1 MYYLQD
7 YTTYCAQPTPPE
19 KQLELKKGEK
29 VVDEVAFIE
38 LAKRRDLYN
47 EPGVLVLPYALD
59 SSIEEP
65 NDEWVLWEYD
75 ELKQEL
81 RTQNLVGFIGY
92 TDEKGK
98 TTNFAIG
105 SRFSSF
111 SPSSSKLKKE
121 ENAEVLSKDYFLL
134 YLLQKTL
141 GITLFDSL
149 KSGSSQDCDSALD
162 FLFLFFPSLFKK
174 ALSQGMFK
182 QYVYRQYNDA
192 NIRGVIDVN
201 RHIRF
206 NIPANGKV
214 AYHTREFSYDNPLTQ
229 LIRHTIEYLKRNKF
243 GKSVLTGDAEMRGFV
258 QQIIQATPSYAANQ
272 RQQVIMQNL
281 RPVAHP
287 LYTQYVMLQQ
297 LCLRILRYE
306 KLSYGD
312 NNNNEKIHGVLIDIN
327 WLWEEYLAQVLSE
340 KTNFGHY
347 TRKSKPNF
355 LFEDGTEDFQKI
367 IPDYLG
373 HKGNQTIVADAKYM
387 FLNNTKSLPV
397 EKAMAVYYKTIMYM
411 YRFNSKIGLLLYP
424 YKPEQKSSDNEIPFV
439 EYGIK
444 ETDGKFYKIGLK
456 IPKETKDSKEFK
468 DLSDFI
474 ETIKEEEKRFS
485 KMVQTQNQISGNE

>member
-1 MYYLQD
+1 MDYLQD
-7 YTTYCAQPTPPE
+7 YTTYCAKPTKSTE
-19 KQLELKKGEK
+19 KRLELTIAGN
-29 VVDEVAFIE
+29 VANATALVE
-38 LAKRRDLYN
+38 LAKRKDLHN

-59 SSIEEP
+59 SSIEDP

-75 ELKQEL
+75 EIKKEL

-92 TDEKGK
+92 GNA
-98 TTNFAIG
+98 NFAIG

-111 SPSSSKLKKE
+111 NPSGSRISKN
-121 ENAEVLSKDYFLL
+121 ENTYVLSKDYFLL

-149 KSGSSQDCDSALD
+149 KSDSSQDCDSALD
-162 FLFLFFPSLFKK
+162 FLFLLFPPLFKK

-182 QYVYRQYNDA
+182 QYVHRQYNDA

-214 AYHTREFSYDNPLTQ
+214 AYHTREFSYDNPVTQ

-243 GKSVLTGDAEMRGFV
+243 GKSMLTRDAEMRGFV
-258 QQIIQATPSYAANQ
+258 QQLIQATPSYDANQ

-287 LYTQYVMLQQ
+287 LYTQYAMLQQ

-306 KLSYGD
+306 KLSYSD
-312 NNNNEKIHGVLIDIN
+312 NNKSEKIHGVLIDMN

-340 KTNFGHY
+340 RTSFGHY
-347 TRKSKPNF
+347 TRKSTPNY
-355 LFEDGTEDFQKI
+355 LFEADGKDDFQPI

-373 HKGNQTIVADAKYM
+373 YKGNQTIVADAKYM
-387 FLNNTKSLPV
+387 FLNKRDSLTG
-397 EKAMAVYYKTIMYM
+397 EKAMAVYYKTVMYM
-411 YRFNSKIGLLLYP
+411 YRFNSTIGLLLYP
-424 YKPEQKSSDNEIPFV
+424 YKPDQEDPEHEIPFV
-439 EYGIK
+439 KYGIK
-444 ETDGKFYKIGLK
+444 ETNGELYKIGLM
-456 IPKETKDSKEFK
+456 IPQDIEKYQDFASIIRLHEQTFADMVATQEKKDYPSKK
-468 DLSDFI
+468 HINS
-474 ETIKEEEKRFS
+474 
-485 KMVQTQNQISGNE
+485 

>member
-7 YTTYCAQPTPPE
+7 YTEKEADIPQDILTYFNGRN
-19 KQLELKKGEK
+19 LRNGENS
-29 VVDEVAFIE
+29 
-38 LAKRRDLYN
+38 N
-47 EPGVLVLPYALD
+47 ESGVLVLPYALN
-59 SSIEEP
+59 SSLQEP
-65 NDEWVLWEYD
+65 NDEWVLWNYD
-75 ELKQEL
+75 GQKV

-92 TDEKGK
+92 KDK
-98 TTNFAIG
+98 NIAIG

-111 SPSSSKLKKE
+111 SSSNCKLTKKE
-121 ENAEVLSKDYFLL
+121 NKNVLSQDYFLL

-149 KSGSSQDCDSALD
+149 KSNSNQDCDSALD
-162 FLFLFFPSLFKK
+162 FLFLLFPPLFKK

-182 QYVYRQYNDA
+182 QYVHRQYNDA
-192 NIRGVIDVN
+192 NIRGVIDVT

-214 AYHTREFSYDNPLTQ
+214 AYHTREFSYDNPVTQ

-272 RQQVIMQNL
+272 RQQVIVQNL

-287 LYTQYVMLQQ
+287 LYTQYAMLQQ
-297 LCLRILRYE
+297 LCLRILSYE

-312 NNNNEKIHGVLIDIN
+312 NNNNEKIHGVLIDMN

-340 KTNFGHY
+340 KTTFGHY
-347 TRKSKPNF
+347 TRKSTPNY
-355 LFEDGTEDFQKI
+355 LFEADGKEDFQPI

-373 HKGNQTIVADAKYM
+373 YNGNQTIVADAKYM
-387 FLNNTKSLPV
+387 FLNMRDYLTA

-411 YRFNSKIGLLLYP
+411 YRFNSTIGLLLYP
-424 YKPEQKSSDNEIPFV
+424 YKPDPGSSDDEIPFV
-439 EYGIK
+439 EYRIK
-444 ETDGKFYKIGLK
+444 ETDGKLYKIGLE
-456 IPKETKDSKEFK
+456 IPQDG
-468 DLSDFI
+468 
-474 ETIKEEEKRFS
+474 KRFYEDIQ
-485 KMVQTQNQISGNE
+485 KNEREFVGNVNKTIQKGYPK